1 MSKVHPV
8 NWEQQDKMEQVM
20 KKMGQQVAQHLAINL
35 VSRLEDHQ
43 EQLLKKLQSN
53 KHKAKIKS
61 AAENFISMKVVKL
74 FFMTLF
80 CMP

>member
-8 NWEQQDKMEQVM
+8 NWVQQDKMEQVM

-43 EQLLKKLQSN
+43 EQPLKKLQDFGLILWN
-53 KHKAKIKS
+53 PP
-61 AAENFISMKVVKL
+61 NL
-74 FFMTLF
+74 N
-80 CMP
+80 

>member
-1 MSKVHPV
+1 
-8 NWEQQDKMEQVM
+8 MEQVM
-20 KKMGQQVAQHLAINL
+20 KRMGRQVAEHKVVNL

-53 KHKAKIKS
+53 KHKAITKN

-80 CMP
+80 YMP

>member
-1 MSKVHPV
+1 
-8 NWEQQDKMEQVM
+8 MEQVM
-20 KKMGQQVAQHLAINL
+20 KKMGRQVAQQPVVNLA
-35 VSRLEDHQ
+35 SRLEDHQ

-53 KHKAKIKS
+53 KHKAKIKN